1 MMIQSKFSLE
11 ASHVAFL
18 EQHHAYGFKDKSEVV
33 RFALQSLQ
41 QTLEQNH
48 LKESAEL
55 YAQLYEEDP
64 EIKDLTETA
73 LAEWPE

>member
-1 MMIQSKFSLE
+1 MIQAKFSLN
-11 ASHVAFL
+11 AAQVAFL
-18 EQHHAYGFKDKSEVV
+18 EQHKSYGFKDKSEAV

-41 QTLEQNH
+41 QSLQQKHLE
-48 LKESAEL
+48 ESAEL

-64 EIKDLTETA
+64 EIKDLAEMA

>member
-1 MMIQSKFSLE
+1 MIQSKFSLE
-11 ASHVAFL
+11 PAQVAFL
-18 EQHHAYGFKDKSEVV
+18 EQHQTYGFKDKSEVV

-41 QTLEQNH
+41 QSLEQKH
-48 LKESAEL
+48 LYESAEP

-64 EIKDLTETA
+64 EIKNLGEAA

>member
-1 MMIQSKFSLE
+1 
-11 ASHVAFL
+11 
-18 EQHHAYGFKDKSEVV
+18 V

-41 QTLEQNH
+41 QSLQQKH
-48 LKESAEL
+48 LQESAER

-64 EIKDLTETA
+64 DVKDLTDAA

>member
-1 MMIQSKFSLE
+1 MIQSKFSLE
-11 ASHVAFL
+11 PAQVAFL
-18 EQHHAYGFKDKSEVV
+18 EQHQTYGFKDKSEVV

-41 QTLEQNH
+41 QSLEQKH
-48 LKESAEL
+48 LYESAEL

-64 EIKDLTETA
+64 EIKNLAEAA

>member
-1 MMIQSKFSLE
+1 MIQSKFSLKP
-11 ASHVAFL
+11 AQVAFL
-18 EQHHAYGFKDKSEVV
+18 EQHQIYGFKDKSEVV

-41 QTLEQNH
+41 QSLEQKH
-48 LKESAEL
+48 LDESAEL

-64 EIKDLTETA
+64 QIKDLAEAA

>member
-1 MMIQSKFSLE
+1 MIQAKFSLD
-11 ASHVAFL
+11 AAQVAFL
-18 EQHHAYGFKDKSEVV
+18 EQHQTYGFKDKSEAV
-33 RFALQSLQ
+33 RFALQTLQ
-41 QTLEQNH
+41 QNLQQKH

-64 EIKDLTETA
+64 EIKALADTA